1 MILIENKRVS
11 TNIIRLIMPFT
22 KHKFNHENSSI
33 EAFNMK
39 HHVTLPYTY
48 ARRIREQRM
57 MRDTVLKKYR
67 SIQGIIMT
75 FFFICS
81 FQMPGRSSAQNLWP
95 AFSVQNYLLC
105 IHFIF
110 SHNRCR
116 RYLVAI
122 FWENCVNFCF
132 LLGTL
137 NTEHK

>member
-33 EAFNMK
+33 
-39 HHVTLPYTY
+39 VTSLHAY
-48 ARRIREQRM
+48 ARRLREQRM

-81 FQMPGRSSAQNLWP
+81 FQMPGRSSAQNL
-95 AFSVQNYLLC
+95 
-105 IHFIF
+105 
-110 SHNRCR
+110 
-116 RYLVAI
+116 
-122 FWENCVNFCF
+122 
-132 LLGTL
+132 
-137 NTEHK
+137 